1 MHEIDSVP
9 LSDTRF
15 FYWLL
20 ICLAMYPVVQFV
32 EWVFDILCCWCFC
45 RRRSQ
50 FNIGWGN
57 VNSNGNQSLYRRGPR
72 KRRQDAQDKD
82 PEDPASSEDD
92 SDSD

>member
-1 MHEIDSVP
+1 MHELDSVP

-20 ICLAMYPVVQFV
+20 IGLAMYPVVQFA
-32 EWVFDILCCWCFC
+32 EWVLDTFCCFC

-57 VNSNGNQSLYRRGPR
+57 VNSNGNQSLYRRSG
-72 KRRQDAQDKD
+72 RRQRNAQDKD
-82 PEDPASSEDD
+82 PEDPTSSEDD